1 MCLFT
6 DPFVSS
12 KLLHY
17 SLSSSHL
24 LPISFSSSI
33 FFQIQHPNLFSWN
46 FMFQAYS
53 HSSSPLQSLT
63 HYNLMRRSNRVIPDK
78 YTFPFVLKACGR
90 LGLIEKGLEIHC
102 LSAKLGL
109 EFDVFVQNALI
120 SMYFQCGFV
129 EFGRMVFDMVPGL
142 VRDVVTW
149 NSVISGYVQ
158 SDCCANALKVF
169 GELLDDCAVRPNE
182 VTVVSALTACGRN
195 GFLDLGTKVHG
206 FSVVSGFDLD
216 VFLGSSLVDMY
227 AKCGQLEDARKVFDR
242 IPNRNIVCWT
252 SMIAGYVQS
261 DLYKDAIDL
270 FREMQVVGVRA
281 DSPTIACVISAC
293 GHSGALHQGR
303 WVHGYCERNHIEMNL
318 PVKNALIDMY
328 SKCGDIE
335 KAVEI
340 FHGITKKDVF
350 SWTAMISGLAMNGQS
365 EKALH
370 FFSQMEMSNDVRPN
384 EVTFLGVLSACSH
397 SGFVDKGFYYFEA
410 MTRCY
415 GLTPWL
421 EHYGCMV
428 DLLGRAN
435 LLVEAVKFIKSLPI
449 RSDVVIWRSLLF
461 ACRSHGNV
469 ELAEFAANKIEE
481 LEPRKCGA
489 RVLLSN
495 VYASASRW
503 SDVKQDILR
512 WRGTEVNRVSSRN
525 ENLEIKKI
533 NDKKNASME
542 AQQKSLFEGFML
554 LKKDDIPPIEAI
566 LAPLEVELKIAQ
578 QEFFADSK
586 VLEDNLRLTN
596 SGNRSTPEGKC
607 VSSGVSRC
615 QSLAGDDKISK
626 LTCNGF
632 LPKRSL
638 SFQEESTLSS
648 GTGSVLKHAKE
659 TSKSLDSGT
668 RLKLK
673 SIVIPGKK
681 PGKKPNDF
689 LLVDTEDTVP
699 GLLYDLFQE
708 ELIALRK
715 DGHEKNQGLKDKD
728 DAIEVDFLRL
738 ILTKAMEVEA
748 KKMKRGPSGLGI
760 LKGPVNNSQLLPG
773 R

>member
-1 MCLFT
+1 M
-6 DPFVSS
+6 D

-17 SLSSSHL
+17 SLSSSHH

-53 HSSSPLQSLT
+53 HGSSPLQSLT
-63 HYNLMRRSNRVIPDK
+63 LYNLMRRSNRVIPDK

-109 EFDVFVQNALI
+109 EYDVFVQNALI

-303 WVHGYCERNHIEMNL
+303 WVHGYCERNRIEMNL

-370 FFSQMEMSNDVRPN
+370 FFSQMEMSIDVRPN

-415 GLTPWL
+415 GLAPWL

-461 ACRSHGNV
+461 ACQSHGNA

-503 SDVKQDILR
+503 SDVKR
-512 WRGTEVNRVSSRN
+512 GWRGTEVNRVSSGN

-542 AQQKSLFEGFML
+542 AQQKSLFKGFML
-554 LKKDDIPPIEAI
+554 LKKMIY
-566 LAPLEVELKIAQ
+566 LQLKP
-578 QEFFADSK
+578 S
-586 VLEDNLRLTN
+586 LHLWRLNLRLL
-596 SGNRSTPEGKC
+596 NRRDLYPFK
-607 VSSGVSRC
+607 R
-615 QSLAGDDKISK
+615 
-626 LTCNGF
+626 N
-632 LPKRSL
+632 LPCL
-638 SFQEESTLSS
+638 LV
-648 GTGSVLKHAKE
+648 TGSVLKHAKE

-668 RLKLK
+668 RSLDR
-673 SIVIPGKK
+673 GKIINRK
-681 PGKKPNDF
+681 GPNFNLSQKQEKKPNYF

-699 GLLYDLFQE
+699 GLLYDLLQE

-715 DGHEKNQGLKDKD
+715 DGHEKKQGLKDKD
-728 DAIEVDFLRL
+728 DGIEMLAKKVDT
-738 ILTKAMEVEA
+738 LTKAMEVEA
-748 KKMKRGPSGLGI
+748 KKMETGPSGLGI
-760 LKGPVNNSQLLPG
+760 LRVL
-773 R
+773 

>member
-1 MCLFT
+1 
-6 DPFVSS
+6 
-12 KLLHY
+12 
-17 SLSSSHL
+17 
-24 LPISFSSSI
+24 
-33 FFQIQHPNLFSWN
+33 
-46 FMFQAYS
+46 MFQAYS
-53 HSSSPLQSLT
+53 HGSSPLQSLT
-63 HYNLMRRSNRVIPDK
+63 LYNLMRRSNRVIPDK

-109 EFDVFVQNALI
+109 EYDVFVQNALI

-206 FSVVSGFDLD
+206 FSVVSGFNLD

-303 WVHGYCERNHIEMNL
+303 WVHGYCERNRIEMNL

-370 FFSQMEMSNDVRPN
+370 FFSQMEMSIDVRPN

-415 GLTPWL
+415 GLAPWL

-461 ACRSHGNV
+461 ACQSHGNA

-503 SDVKQDILR
+503 SDVKRR

-542 AQQKSLFEGFML
+542 ARQKSLFKGFML
-554 LKKDDIPPIEAI
+554 LKKMIY
-566 LAPLEVELKIAQ
+566 LQLKP
-578 QEFFADSK
+578 S
-586 VLEDNLRLTN
+586 LHLWRLNLRLL
-596 SGNRSTPEGKC
+596 NRRRMKRKTLDKELVRAKVTANRVATVVANEWEDANDKVMPVKQWLEERSFLQ
-607 VSSGVSRC
+607 VSY
-615 QSLAGDDKISK
+615 
-626 LTCNGF
+626 
-632 LPKRSL
+632 
-638 SFQEESTLSS
+638 
-648 GTGSVLKHAKE
+648 
-659 TSKSLDSGT
+659 
-668 RLKLK
+668 
-673 SIVIPGKK
+673 
-681 PGKKPNDF
+681 
-689 LLVDTEDTVP
+689 VDTEDTVP
-699 GLLYDLFQE
+699 GLLYDLLQE

-715 DGHEKNQGLKDKD
+715 DGHEKKQGLKDKD
-728 DAIEVDFLRL
+728 DGIEMLAKKVDT
-738 ILTKAMEVEA
+738 LTKAMEVEA
-748 KKMKRGPSGLGI
+748 KKMETGPSGLGI
-760 LKGPVNNSQLLPG
+760 LRVL
-773 R
+773 

>member
-1 MCLFT
+1 
-6 DPFVSS
+6 
-12 KLLHY
+12 
-17 SLSSSHL
+17 
-24 LPISFSSSI
+24 
-33 FFQIQHPNLFSWN
+33 
-46 FMFQAYS
+46 
-53 HSSSPLQSLT
+53 
-63 HYNLMRRSNRVIPDK
+63 MRRSNRVIPDK

-109 EFDVFVQNALI
+109 EFDVFVQNGLI

-216 VFLGSSLVDMY
+216 AFLGSSLVDMY

-350 SWTAMISGLAMNGQS
+350 SWTAMISGLAMNGLS

-503 SDVKQDILR
+503 SDVKRNIVTVGQSNAKKASHVIAAQKRTTISRNGDTCPPLKLKYTTCQCRENHPRLAADLDVEQGYGIPQQPLR
-512 WRGTEVNRVSSRN
+512 RYPKAVKSHACVWNWPGWRGTQVNRVSSRN
-525 ENLEIKKI
+525 KNLEIKKI

-554 LKKDDIPPIEAI
+554 LKKMIY
-566 LAPLEVELKIAQ
+566 LQLKP
-578 QEFFADSK
+578 S
-586 VLEDNLRLTN
+586 LHLWRLNLRLL
-596 SGNRSTPEGKC
+596 NRRYLMFL
-607 VSSGVSRC
+607 SSVAFEFLF
-615 QSLAGDDKISK
+615 QFFLDDQDKMPFPPG
-626 LTCNGF
+626 GF
-632 LPKRSL
+632 LAFCL
-638 SFQEESTLSS
+638 S
-648 GTGSVLKHAKE
+648 
-659 TSKSLDSGT
+659 
-668 RLKLK
+668 
-673 SIVIPGKK
+673 
-681 PGKKPNDF
+681 
-689 LLVDTEDTVP
+689 
-699 GLLYDLFQE
+699 
-708 ELIALRK
+708 
-715 DGHEKNQGLKDKD
+715 
-728 DAIEVDFLRL
+728 
-738 ILTKAMEVEA
+738 
-748 KKMKRGPSGLGI
+748 
-760 LKGPVNNSQLLPG
+760 
-773 R
+773 

>member
-1 MCLFT
+1 
-6 DPFVSS
+6 
-12 KLLHY
+12 
-17 SLSSSHL
+17 
-24 LPISFSSSI
+24 
-33 FFQIQHPNLFSWN
+33 
-46 FMFQAYS
+46 MFQAYS

-370 FFSQMEMSNDVRPN
+370 FFSQMEMSNDARPN

-503 SDVKQDILR
+503 SDVKQNILR

-554 LKKDDIPPIEAI
+554 LKNMIY
-566 LAPLEVELKIAQ
+566 LQLKP
-578 QEFFADSK
+578 S
-586 VLEDNLRLTN
+586 LHLWRLNLRLLNRRETMPENGN
-596 SGNRSTPEGKC
+596 SGVKFGYNHPSEKQAEEEENPNNNADLINTFCEIASAQFEGGMAESIINLVNGNPRAGWKADMSPRFSNYTGAGAFLQGGMQQLRLKKGKC

-615 QSLAGDDKISK
+615 QSLGGDDNISK

-638 SFQEESTLSS
+638 SFQKESTLSS

-668 RLKLK
+668 QLLDRGKIINGK
-673 SIVIPGKK
+673 VIPGKK
-681 PGKKPNDF
+681 PGKKPIDF

-728 DAIEVDFLRL
+728 DAIEKVD
-738 ILTKAMEVEA
+738 TNQ
-748 KKMKRGPSGLGI
+748 GNGG
-760 LKGPVNNSQLLPG
+760 
-773 R
+773 

>member
-24 LPISFSSSI
+24 LPISFSRSI

-53 HSSSPLQSLT
+53 HGSSPLQSLT
-63 HYNLMRRSNRVIPDK
+63 LYNLMRRSKRVIPDK

-109 EFDVFVQNALI
+109 EDDVFVQNALI

-303 WVHGYCERNHIEMNL
+303 WVHGYCERNRIEMNL

-365 EKALH
+365 EKALY

-384 EVTFLGVLSACSH
+384 EVTFVGVLSACSH

-449 RSDVVIWRSLLF
+449 RSDAVIWRSLLF
-461 ACRSHGNV
+461 ACRSHGNI

-481 LEPRKCGA
+481 LEPRECGA
-489 RVLLSN
+489 CVLLSN

-503 SDVKQDILR
+503 SDVKR
-512 WRGTEVNRVSSRN
+512 ESRMCVGWRGAQVNRVSSRN

-554 LKKDDIPPIEAI
+554 LKKMIY
-566 LAPLEVELKIAQ
+566 LQLKP
-578 QEFFADSK
+578 S
-586 VLEDNLRLTN
+586 LHLWRLNLRLLNRRVAEKRKTLDRELVRAKVTTN
-596 SGNRSTPEGKC
+596 TVTTVVANEWKDANDKVMPVKQWLEERS
-607 VSSGVSRC
+607 
-615 QSLAGDDKISK
+615 
-626 LTCNGF
+626 F
-632 LPKRSL
+632 LQK
-638 SFQEESTLSS
+638 ESTLSS
-648 GTGSVLKHAKE
+648 GTGLVSKHAKE
-659 TSKSLDSGT
+659 TSKSFDSGPW
-668 RLKLK
+668 LLDKGKIINGKGPNFNL
-673 SIVIPGKK
+673 SQNQEKK
-681 PGKKPNDF
+681 PSDF

-699 GLLYDLFQE
+699 GLLYDLLQE

-728 DAIEVDFLRL
+728 DVIEMLAKKVDT
-738 ILTKAMEVEA
+738 LTKAMEVET
-748 KKMKRGPSGLGI
+748 KKMETGPSGLGI
-760 LKGPVNNSQLLPG
+760 LRVL
-773 R
+773 

>member
-1 MCLFT
+1 
-6 DPFVSS
+6 
-12 KLLHY
+12 
-17 SLSSSHL
+17 
-24 LPISFSSSI
+24 
-33 FFQIQHPNLFSWN
+33 
-46 FMFQAYS
+46 
-53 HSSSPLQSLT
+53 
-63 HYNLMRRSNRVIPDK
+63 MRRSNRVIPDK

-270 FREMQVVGVRA
+270 FREMQVVGVRV

-293 GHSGALHQGR
+293 GHLGALHQGR

-340 FHGITKKDVF
+340 FHGITEKDVF

-365 EKALH
+365 DKALH

-503 SDVKQDILR
+503 SDVKRIVHILR
-512 WRGTEVNRVSSRN
+512 LTTYLRQFLELIKFCNLIVSTQVSYIIENNGMEHGVLQVGAGQNIVTVGQSNAKKASHVIAAQKRTTISRNGDTCPPLKLKYTTCQCRENHPRLAADLDVEQGYGIPQQPLRRYPKAVKSHACVCTMFPQLYTVFGMKADFVFSRFPHHCSLKNWPGWRGTQVNRVSSRN
-525 ENLEIKKI
+525 KNLEIKKI

-554 LKKDDIPPIEAI
+554 LKKMIY
-566 LAPLEVELKIAQ
+566 LQLKP
-578 QEFFADSK
+578 S
-586 VLEDNLRLTN
+586 LHLWRLNLRLL
-596 SGNRSTPEGKC
+596 NR
-607 VSSGVSRC
+607 RRMI
-615 QSLAGDDKISK
+615 AK
-626 LTCNGF
+626 LHHDN
-632 LPKRSL
+632 K
-638 SFQEESTLSS
+638 
-648 GTGSVLKHAKE
+648 A
-659 TSKSLDSGT
+659 LD
-668 RLKLK
+668 
-673 SIVIPGKK
+673 
-681 PGKKPNDF
+681 
-689 LLVDTEDTVP
+689 
-699 GLLYDLFQE
+699 
-708 ELIALRK
+708 
-715 DGHEKNQGLKDKD
+715 H
-728 DAIEVDFLRL
+728 
-738 ILTKAMEVEA
+738 LTK
-748 KKMKRGPSGLGI
+748 
-760 LKGPVNNSQLLPG
+760 
-773 R
+773 

>member
-1 MCLFT
+1 MQLLTSIFRTSNPKTLVSLLHTSFNFHTFSLSLLETHPHPFHFNQILSHAITSGLFT

-24 LPISFSSSI
+24 LPISFSSAI

-63 HYNLMRRSNRVIPDK
+63 LYNLMRRSNRVIPDK

-270 FREMQVVGVRA
+270 FREMQVVGVRV

-293 GHSGALHQGR
+293 GHLGALHQGR

-340 FHGITKKDVF
+340 FHGITEKDVF

-365 EKALH
+365 DKALH

-503 SDVKQDILR
+503 SDVKR
-512 WRGTEVNRVSSRN
+512 VRKNMFVHGTQKQPGCSLVEVKGLVS
-525 ENLEIKKI
+525 
-533 NDKKNASME
+533 
-542 AQQKSLFEGFML
+542 
-554 LKKDDIPPIEAI
+554 
-566 LAPLEVELKIAQ
+566 
-578 QEFFADSK
+578 EFFVADSSHTQI
-586 VLEDNLRLTN
+586 DNISETIFGINKILQ
-596 SGNRSTPEGKC
+596 SDSFD
-607 VSSGVSRC
+607 SSILHYRE
-615 QSLAGDDKISK
+615 QW
-626 LTCNGF
+626 
-632 LPKRSL
+632 
-638 SFQEESTLSS
+638 
-648 GTGSVLKHAKE
+648 
-659 TSKSLDSGT
+659 
-668 RLKLK
+668 
-673 SIVIPGKK
+673 
-681 PGKKPNDF
+681 
-689 LLVDTEDTVP
+689 
-699 GLLYDLFQE
+699 
-708 ELIALRK
+708 
-715 DGHEKNQGLKDKD
+715 DG
-728 DAIEVDFLRL
+728 A
-738 ILTKAMEVEA
+738 
-748 KKMKRGPSGLGI
+748 
-760 LKGPVNNSQLLPG
+760 
-773 R
+773 